1 MVDRQLIYY
10 DNLCFSIS
18 EWNFGYELIWYY
30 FQIFELPRWYE
41 LSFKKPKNL
50 NKAII
55 VTVGGNVY
63 AQEYV
68 ELWSVLALE
77 LVLSHQFLSLS
88 MNNQIYDK
96 EIQMSGAN
104 DYLTFRCNR
113 TIIVSLTYCLQ
124 VNKQFNHHFIKSA
137 SALSNIKQMSSRFN
151 FWFPIHIQLIIVG
164 IFRNSDKIISEILN
178 KIRSLLRIQ
187 IT

>member
-30 FQIFELPRWYE
+30 FQIFEWWYE

-63 AQEYV
+63 AHQ
-68 ELWSVLALE
+68 LWSVLALE
-77 LVLSHQFLSLS
+77 LILSHQFLSLS

-113 TIIVSLTYCLQ
+113 KIIVSLTYCLQ

-137 SALSNIKQMSSRFN
+137 SALSNIKQIYSELQFCNPM
-151 FWFPIHIQLIIVG
+151 HI
-164 IFRNSDKIISEILN
+164 
-178 KIRSLLRIQ
+178 
-187 IT
+187 